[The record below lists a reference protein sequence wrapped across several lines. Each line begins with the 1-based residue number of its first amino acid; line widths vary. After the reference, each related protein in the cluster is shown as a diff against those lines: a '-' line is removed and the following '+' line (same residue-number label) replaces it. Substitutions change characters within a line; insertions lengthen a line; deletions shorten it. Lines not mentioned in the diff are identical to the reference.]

1 MSYQHLQLSMV
12 VDRSLNSVAL
22 AWLWMCAIYWMAL
35 DCRTD
40 SVRDYRHMLAGVI
53 KLTFDI
59 STEGHEGC
67 KEKLNKRNILLT
79 SFRDTL
85 DTGKDVVKSMSASI
99 SDISSE
105 KPFGNDVSPVFEFCT
120 LLVLSSS
127 FVRCFCIN
135 RRPITMI
142 RHRRMPAV
150 IDIIQ

>member
-1 MSYQHLQLSMV
+1 M
-12 VDRSLNSVAL
+12 
-22 AWLWMCAIYWMAL
+22 
-35 DCRTD
+35 
-40 SVRDYRHMLAGVI
+40 
-53 KLTFDI
+53 TFNI
-59 STEGHEGC
+59 SAEGHGWDR
-67 KEKLNKRNILLT
+67 EKLNRRKMLLT

-120 LLVLSSS
+120 LLVFSSS
-127 FVRCFCIN
+127 FERCFCIS

-142 RHRRMPAV
+142 RHKRMPAV